1 MASVCAVS
9 LTPADIGVVQ
19 VVAGA
24 AEAVEEGV
32 EGEEGT
38 RAMPEIPKLRE
49 HTPFFRHE
57 WVYDPYKVHRH
68 SGWKRRT
75 VELVW

>member
-1 MASVCAVS
+1 MVASVCAVS

-19 VVAGA
+19 VAAGA
-24 AEAVEEGV
+24 AEAVEEEV

-38 RAMPEIPKLRE
+38 PAMPEIPKLRE
-49 HTPFFRHE
+49 HTPSFRPE

-68 SGWKRRT
+68 SRWKGRN
-75 VELVW
+75 VE